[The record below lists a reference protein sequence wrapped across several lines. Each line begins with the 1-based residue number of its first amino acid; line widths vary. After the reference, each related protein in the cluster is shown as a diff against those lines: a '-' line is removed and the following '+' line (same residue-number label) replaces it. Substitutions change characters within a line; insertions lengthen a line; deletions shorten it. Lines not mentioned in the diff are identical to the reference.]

1 MNEINT
7 GTTEPADTRFV
18 LQEFYY
24 PYDKINDESDFDDP
38 VYLEPI
44 IYFNDL
50 TQYHDIV
57 KKHFSKS
64 QNFLE
69 LTEYYHVPD
78 LIDETNYFNEC
89 KFILEDSQGCLKNV
103 DLEKLN
109 NTIESLE
116 NVIDQRNI

>member
-7 GTTEPADTRFV
+7 DTRFT
-18 LQEFYY
+18 LQEFYN
-24 PYDKINDESDFDDP
+24 PYDEKNDESDFDNP

-50 TQYHDIV
+50 TEYHDIV

-64 QNFLE
+64 KYYLE
-69 LTEYYHVPD
+69 LTEWYHRPE
-78 LIDETNYFNEC
+78 LIHETDYFHDC
-89 KFILEDSQGCLKNV
+89 KYTLSDSQDSLENV

-109 NTIESLE
+109 NTLESLE
-116 NVIDQRNI
+116 NVIDHTEI